1 MWIRVECGIFFFLS
15 EQVKE
20 PKVEYD
26 FRSPNPKFWR
36 VHTLAH
42 ASQSFHF
49 QKIPGGQNINIF
61 CENWHE
67 TSFYIKEQTQ
77 KKCEILLLKATILDP
92 RIIFF

>member
-1 MWIRVECGIFFFLS
+1 MILEVQI
-15 EQVKE
+15 Q
-20 PKVEYD
+20 
-26 FRSPNPKFWR
+26 KFWR
-36 VHTLAH
+36 VHALAH

-77 KKCEILLLKATILDP
+77 KKCEILLLKTSILDP
-92 RIIFF
+92 RIIFFYFLKKTPQTNFLRVSTLIQL